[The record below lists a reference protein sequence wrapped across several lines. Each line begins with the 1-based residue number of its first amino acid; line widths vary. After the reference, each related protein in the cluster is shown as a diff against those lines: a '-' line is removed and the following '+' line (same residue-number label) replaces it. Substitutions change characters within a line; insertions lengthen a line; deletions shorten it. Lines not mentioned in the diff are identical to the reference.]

1 MTREQ
6 IIAFCEASEKF
17 VREHPPTAPWT
28 EKQRLY
34 INNLKKGKHMNESI
48 ELVQG
53 EDEGLPEFLKRKQ
66 EEQQVDAAE
75 VDAPSAEAPAEA

>member
-1 MTREQ
+1 
-6 IIAFCEASEKF
+6 
-17 VREHPPTAPWT
+17 
-28 EKQRLY
+28 
-34 INNLKKGKHMNESI
+34 MNESI

-75 VDAPSAEAPAEA
+75 VDTPSAEAPAEV